1 MEFFPIRYLGLSKF
15 HRPSGIV
22 ATGILLWATSNDL
35 LIWWLGSSD
44 TLKFSRMFCSGPI
57 LVWGTV
63 TLLSMG
69 LYFFLLEVRTQLRGF
84 ILLAVGTWLYAIVFL
99 DVCVS
104 SDWPHLRDVVALMIA
119 WPLIT
124 ASLIRQ
130 VISFRADKRSRD
142 KGTG

>member
-15 HRPSGIV
+15 HRPSGIYV
-22 ATGILLWATSNDL
+22 TSLLLLAISNDL
-35 LIWWLGSSD
+35 RIWWFGSSV
-44 TLKFSRMFCSGPI
+44 TIQLWKLFWSSPI
-57 LVWGTV
+57 PVLGTV
-63 TLLSMG
+63 ILLFMG
-69 LYFFLLEVRTQLRGF
+69 LYFFLLEVKIQLRGF
-84 ILLAVGTWLYAIVFL
+84 ILLAIGTWLYAIVAL
-99 DVCVS
+99 DAWVS

-130 VISFRADKRSRD
+130 VISFRADKGSRK